1 MVSGEIILDMWQVVT
16 EILKKCLDTT
26 ERPGA
31 VASFSLDAVEEDLGP
46 VNRGYPT

>member
-1 MVSGEIILDMWQVVT
+1 M

-26 ERPGA
+26 ERPGV